1 MVKQNVSSR
10 LKTSLQRVLL
20 AIQWLKQNWRS
31 SMNVFQ
37 VRIVFCRHHYQYNFN
52 FSHLLQSAGTE
63 STTRF
68 SKNATTTSTKVYF
81 RIVFNSSFQKDKMI
95 ILDTNPNPISS
106 GGLLVLESIIR
117 PVDVV
122 SVPALICFIRYIFII
137 EIYRFSSLN
146 HIWP

>member
-1 MVKQNVSSR
+1 
-10 LKTSLQRVLL
+10 
-20 AIQWLKQNWRS
+20 
-31 SMNVFQ
+31 MNVFQ

-81 RIVFNSSFQKDKMI
+81 RIFFNSSFQKDKMI

-117 PVDVV
+117 LVDVV

-146 HIWP
+146 HI